1 MPSLITSYC
10 KLSSI
15 LPMPVFALSTF
26 AAAILYAVSSWQFLR
41 GAQARH
47 KPIWLSA
54 LLLGGI
60 VIHAALIGA
69 SVFRPDAVHLG
80 FSNAVSLIAWLSVSV
95 YALTALK
102 VPLPGIQGWVAG
114 MAAVGVLFPLLLPD
128 ARAIPNSN
136 AFGFRAHLVLSLLAY
151 CLLFIAAL
159 QALLMSTFE
168 KRLHHGASAA
178 GMQGMPPLLTLES
191 LLFKLIGAGFVLLT
205 LALAS
210 GILFSEE
217 VFGKALSFNHKT
229 LFSIL
234 SWLVF
239 GGLLAGRLIRGWR
252 GRMAVRWTITG
263 FLMLLL
269 AYVGSKFVLEIVLH
283 R

>member
-1 MPSLITSYC
+1 
-10 KLSSI
+10 
-15 LPMPVFALSTF
+15 MPVFVLTSF
-26 AAAILYAVSSWQFLR
+26 AAALLYAVAAWQFLR
-41 GAQARH
+41 GKGAQHRA
-47 KPIWLSA
+47 IWISA
-54 LLLGGI
+54 ILLVGI
-60 VIHAALIGA
+60 LIHAALLGA

-102 VPLPGIQGWVAG
+102 VPLPSIQGWVAG
-114 MAAVGVLFPLLLPD
+114 MAAVGVLLPLVLPD
-128 ARAIPNSN
+128 ARAIPNSH

-159 QALLMSTFE
+159 QALLMSAFE
-168 KRLHHGASAA
+168 KKLHHGASAA

-191 LLFKLIGAGFVLLT
+191 VLFKLIGAGFVLLT
-205 LALAS
+205 LAVGS

-217 VFGKALSFNHKT
+217 VFGKAMSFSHKT
-229 LFSIL
+229 LFAVL

-239 GGLLAGRLIRGWR
+239 GALLAGRFIWGWR
-252 GRMAVRWTITG
+252 GRLAVRWTITG
-263 FLMLLL
+263 FVMLLL
-269 AYVGSKFVLEIVLH
+269 AYVGSKFVLEVLLH

>member
-1 MPSLITSYC
+1 
-10 KLSSI
+10 
-15 LPMPVFALSTF
+15 MPVFAFTSF
-26 AAAILYAVSSWQFLR
+26 AAALLYTFTAWQFLR
-41 GAQARH
+41 GDARH
-47 KPIWLSA
+47 RKTVWVSA
-54 LLLGGI
+54 LLLLGI
-60 VIHAALIGA
+60 VIHAALLGA

-114 MAAVGVLFPLLLPD
+114 VAAVSVLLPLLLPD

-159 QALLMSTFE
+159 QALLMSAFE

-191 LLFKLIGAGFVLLT
+191 VLFKLIGAGFVLLT
-205 LALAS
+205 LAVGS

-217 VFGKALSFNHKT
+217 VFGKAMSFSHKT
-229 LFSIL
+229 LFAIL

-239 GGLLAGRLIRGWR
+239 GALLTGRLIWGWR
-252 GRMAVRWTITG
+252 GRMAVRWTIAG
-263 FLMLLL
+263 FVMLLL
-269 AYVGSKFVLEIVLH
+269 AYVGSKFVLEVLLH

>member
-1 MPSLITSYC
+1 
-10 KLSSI
+10 
-15 LPMPVFALSTF
+15 MPVFTLTSF
-26 AAAILYAVSSWQFLR
+26 AAAVLYATAAWQFLR
-41 GAQARH
+41 KGRACQGN
-47 KPIWLSA
+47 IWISA
-54 LLLGGI
+54 ILLVGI
-60 VIHAALIGA
+60 VIHAALLGA

-102 VPLPGIQGWVAG
+102 VTLPRIQGWMTGV
-114 MAAVGVLFPLLLPD
+114 AAVGVLLPLLLPD

-159 QALLMSTFE
+159 QALLMSAFE
-168 KRLHHGASAA
+168 KKLHHGASAA
-178 GMQGMPPLLTLES
+178 GMPCMPPLLTLES
-191 LLFKLIGAGFVLLT
+191 VLFKLIGAGFILLT
-205 LALAS
+205 LAVGS

-217 VFGKALSFNHKT
+217 VFGKAMSFSHKT
-229 LFSIL
+229 LFAIL

-239 GGLLAGRLIRGWR
+239 GALLAGRMIWGWR
-252 GRMAVRWTITG
+252 GRLAVRWTITG
-263 FLMLLL
+263 FVMLLL
-269 AYVGSKFVLEIVLH
+269 AYVGSKFVLEVLLH

>member
-1 MPSLITSYC
+1 
-10 KLSSI
+10 
-15 LPMPVFALSTF
+15 MPVFALTSF
-26 AAAILYAVSSWQFLR
+26 IAACFYAIAAWQFLR
-41 GAQARH
+41 ADTARRRTV
-47 KPIWLSA
+47 WVSA
-54 LLLGGI
+54 ILLLGI
-60 VIHAALIGA
+60 VIHAALLGA

-114 MAAVGVLFPLLLPD
+114 AAAVGVLLPLVLPD
-128 ARAIPNSN
+128 ARAVPNSN

-159 QALLMSTFE
+159 QALLMSAFE
-168 KRLHHGASAA
+168 KKLHHGASAA
-178 GMQGMPPLLTLES
+178 GMPGMPPLLTLES
-191 LLFKLIGAGFVLLT
+191 VLFKLIGAGFVLLT
-205 LALAS
+205 LAVGS

-217 VFGKALSFNHKT
+217 VFGKAMSFSHKT
-229 LFSIL
+229 LFAVL

-239 GGLLAGRLIRGWR
+239 GALLAGRFIWGWR
-252 GRMAVRWTITG
+252 GRLAVRWTITG
-263 FLMLLL
+263 FVMLLL
-269 AYVGSKFVLEIVLH
+269 AYVGSKFVLEVLLH